1 MLFIHI
7 VMKNKN
13 ILMKGLIKMLR
24 EEERQ
29 AYLFIIE
36 MIRQA
41 TYELK
46 IDNDRSENKWHKK
59 N

>member
-1 MLFIHI
+1 
-7 VMKNKN
+7 
-13 ILMKGLIKMLR
+13 MLR

-41 TYELK
+41 TNDLK
-46 IDNDRSENKWHKK
+46 VDNEGSDYNV
-59 N
+59 

>member
-1 MLFIHI
+1 MLSA
-7 VMKNKN
+7 
-13 ILMKGLIKMLR
+13 
-24 EEERQ
+24 EERQ

-46 IDNDRSENKWHKK
+46 IDNDRSEEK
-59 N
+59 